1 MCFKDANQLEYLLIG
16 TNKGALV
23 VYDLDNKQFKPIQDN
38 RLRMKH
44 HSKIINIKK
53 LTSDMQHKQT
63 NTMSVVSALGQIK
76 LIKLD
81 INDKVSLKEIKD
93 LSKENTSTLV
103 DTNLSI

>member
-1 MCFKDANQLEYLLIG
+1 
-16 TNKGALV
+16 
-23 VYDLDNKQFKPIQDN
+23 
-38 RLRMKH
+38 
-44 HSKIINIKK
+44 
-53 LTSDMQHKQT
+53 MQHKQT